1 MSLARYEMIQYQDGT
16 VAAKTQSQWD
26 RSFGKCDRRTFHKSG
41 EIYTQ
46 RQLKAWEKNTAF
58 SASQKGVVAGLTHL
72 KLPGPVRR

>member
-26 RSFGKCDRRTFHKSG
+26 RCFGKCNRRTFHKSG

-46 RQLKAWEKNTAF
+46 GRLKSWGRKHSVQINPDDLAQLPKKVWW
-58 SASQKGVVAGLTHL
+58 QD
-72 KLPGPVRR
+72 